1 MALRHTS
8 CGLIL
13 ASTLPSITGRDGC
26 KNLWRKNTWGP
37 LEVQGLV
44 RLRILSLRRLPSS
57 TESVVR
63 RPPALGVG
71 HPESRVKRHD
81 VGGLAGRVESSRN
94 DSDVLVD

>member
-1 MALRHTS
+1 M
-8 CGLIL
+8 
-13 ASTLPSITGRDGC
+13 
-26 KNLWRKNTWGP
+26 NTWGP

-44 RLRILSLRRLPSS
+44 RLRILLLRRPPSS

-81 VGGLAGRVESSRN
+81 VGGLAVRVKFSK
-94 DSDVLVD
+94 DYSDVLVD